1 MAKRTI
7 GTIGLVFMLGFA
19 SGGVGLADVSAGA
32 YLAGR
37 QATSDHNF
45 SQAASYFTK
54 ALVRDQSNATLL
66 ESTVMAKLSLGD
78 INGAVPIARKMQ
90 ADGLRSQVAQMV
102 LLSDAVSHKDYD
114 TVLKLIEN
122 ERAVGPLV
130 DGLTKGW
137 ALLGKGAAKQ
147 ALEAFDEIGKE
158 QGLAGFALYH
168 KALALALV
176 GDYEGAEGIFAD
188 QTGDGLQLT
197 RRAVMARLQI
207 LSQLERNDQA
217 IALMDELFGAELD
230 TELATMR
237 DRLVAGEVLPFDILR
252 SANDGIAEVFL
263 SVAKA
268 LSNEAGEDYVLVF
281 SRVAEFLNPRDSDA
295 ILLSARL
302 LEALGRYDL
311 AVETYRKIPRE
322 DPSFYA
328 AELGRAQALNA
339 AGRTDAA
346 AEVLEQ
352 LTRSHGQEPSVHVT
366 LGDLMRQIKRH
377 DKAVEAYTDAM
388 ELLPDPTE
396 GQWFL
401 YYARGISHERL
412 GNWEQAEADF
422 RASLAISPEQPQV
435 LNYLGYSLVEKHK
448 NLDEAL
454 DMIERAVAARPDS
467 GFIVDSLGWV
477 LYRLGRYEEA
487 VGHMERAVELMPVDP
502 VVNDHLGDVLWAVGR
517 ALEARFQWRRALSF
531 VGTSESGEDVDPDRI
546 RRKLEVGLDQVLQE
560 EGRPPL
566 AGRDAN

>member
-311 AVETYRKIPRE
+311 AVETYRKIPGE